1 MRSDK
6 AWLVDDCTAAIF
18 RAVECIQA
26 AIVTVN
32 LGITIASQPG
42 FCIDI
47 EAASMNQNQNNC
59 IRSTEIIA

>member
-18 RAVECIQA
+18 RAVERIQA

-32 LGITIASQPG
+32 LCITIASQLG
-42 FCIDI
+42 FCVDI
-47 EAASMNQNQNNC
+47 EAASMIQNQNNC